1 MQNPTLLTDAE
12 LRLPEREQ
20 RFLKTVREFARTEVV
35 PNSARWEENEDL
47 PREAFQRA
55 AAVGLMGMNAPREL
69 GGQGL
74 SFVCSALAVT
84 ELARHDAAFA
94 LDLAAGNA
102 LGLGQI
108 LAFGTDDQKRRY
120 ATRLCSG
127 EMLGGWAL
135 TEPEAGSDS
144 GGMRTEAS
152 PNADGSSSWTLNG
165 HKMYITQGRKADVLV
180 VMAATGVTAKGKKEI
195 SAFLVERDQVRG
207 VRKIP
212 TFGMRA
218 SETSELRF
226 ENARAELLGTER
238 GRGQTQALTV
248 LDRGRIGVAS
258 VSVGLMHAAFAV
270 AVRHATQRHQ
280 FGKPLAEL
288 QSIQNMLA
296 DSAVDIA
303 AAEGLLLRA
312 AEGQDLGRKTTKESA
327 VAKLHASE
335 AGSRVCNRAMQI
347 LGGRGYSREFPVERL
362 LRDAKLCE
370 IGEGASEIQRLVI
383 ARHVIKEHD
392 ARLAEELAAAGGL
405 TMAETAP
412 NREAAVVMAGSAN
425 GR

>member
-20 RFLKTVREFARTEVV
+20 RFLKTVREFARAEVA
-35 PNSARWEENEDL
+35 PNSARWEETEDL

-55 AAVGLMGMNAPREL
+55 AAAGLMGMNAPREY

-74 SFVCSALAVT
+74 STVCSALAVV

-108 LAFGTDDQKRRY
+108 LAFGTEDQRRRF

-127 EMLGGWAL
+127 ELLGGWAL

-144 GGMRTEAS
+144 GGMRTEAR
-152 PNADGSSSWTLNG
+152 PNGDGSWSVNG

-180 VMAATGVTAKGKKEI
+180 VMAATGVTATGRKEI
-195 SAFLVERDQVRG
+195 SAFVVERDQVKG
-207 VRKIP
+207 IRKIP

-226 ENARAELLGTER
+226 DDARAELLGTER

-248 LDRGRIGVAS
+248 LDRGRIGVAA
-258 VSVGLMHAAFAV
+258 VSVGIMHAAFAV
-270 AVRHATQRHQ
+270 AVRHATKRHQ

-347 LGGRGYSREFPVERL
+347 LGGRGYSREFPVERH

-370 IGEGASEIQRLVI
+370 IGEGASEIQRMVI
-383 ARHVIKEHD
+383 ARNVIKEHD

-405 TMAETAP
+405 VETAP
-412 NREAAVVMAGSAN
+412 NRETALAGPVH

>member
-1 MQNPTLLTDAE
+1 MKNPTLLTDAE

-20 RFLKTVREFARTEVV
+20 RFLKTVRDFARTEII

-47 PREAFQRA
+47 PREAFQKA
-55 AAVGLMGMNAPREL
+55 AAVGLMGMNVPKEY
-69 GGQGL
+69 GGQNF
-74 SFVCSALAVT
+74 STVCSALAVI
-84 ELARHDAAFA
+84 ELSRHDAAFA

-108 LAFGTDDQKRRY
+108 VTFGTEDQKQRY

-127 EMLGGWAL
+127 ELLGGWAL

-152 PNADGSSSWTLNG
+152 PNADGSWTVNG
-165 HKMYITQGRKADVLV
+165 HKMYITQGRKADALV
-180 VMAATGVTAKGKKEI
+180 VMAATGVTAAGKKEI
-195 SAFLVERDQVRG
+195 SAFIVEKDQIQG

-218 SETSELRF
+218 SETSELKF
-226 ENARAELLGTER
+226 TNARAELLGTER
-238 GRGQTQALTV
+238 GRGQMQALTM

-258 VSVGLMHAAFAV
+258 VSVGIAHAAFAV
-270 AVRHATQRHQ
+270 AVRHATKRHQ

-327 VAKLHASE
+327 IAKLHASE

-370 IGEGASEIQRLVI
+370 IGEGASEIQRMVI
-383 ARHVIKEHD
+383 ARNLIKEHD
-392 ARLAEELAAAGGL
+392 ARLAEELAATGGL
-405 TMAETAP
+405 VETAP
-412 NREAAVVMAGSAN
+412 NRETAVLAGVN
-425 GR
+425 